1 MMPPSGIDAKKMEQM
16 MRQMGIKS
24 RKIEAKRVVIE
35 TGEGNYIVNDPEVIE
50 IDMRGQKSLQ
60 ISGNMAFEE
69 KIKDEDVRLVAEQA
83 GCSEQKA
90 EEALRKAKGNIA
102 EAIMSLKEKE

>member
-1 MMPPSGIDAKKMEQM
+1 MMPGSLDPRKMEQI

-35 TGEGNYIVNDPEVIE
+35 TEEGNYVISSPEVVE

-60 ISGNMAFEE
+60 VNGEMIFEE
-69 KIKDEDVRLVAEQA
+69 NIREEDVRLVMEQTNCTAE
-83 GCSEQKA
+83 KA
-90 EEALRKAKGNIA
+90 RDALKKAKGDIA
-102 EAIMSLKEKE
+102 EAIILLKEKE

>member
-1 MMPPSGIDAKKMEQM
+1 MDQM

-24 RKIEAKRVVIE
+24 RKIEAKRVIIE
-35 TGEGNYIVNDPEVIE
+35 AEDGRYIITEPDVVE

-69 KIKDEDVRLVAEQA
+69 GIKAEDVKMVAEQA
-83 GCSEQKA
+83 GCSE
-90 EEALRKAKGNIA
+90 EEARQALQKTSGDIA
-102 EAIMSLKEKE
+102 EAIILLKEK